1 MPRAEQGGL
10 AASIREIERMR
21 ERAEHQPVPY
31 WVHLD
36 AAAEGLFAQGEDG
49 VALAAV
55 HAGMG
60 LGYPGLVPT
69 SRADVTWVRFCRPL
83 EWLACDRSFLAAV
96 VRSARLSGRHG
107 TARRCGTRDEK
118 GF

>member
-1 MPRAEQGGL
+1 MPRAKQGGL
-10 AASIREIERMR
+10 AASIREIEEMR

-31 WVHLD
+31 WVRLD
-36 AAAEGLFAQGEDG
+36 APVAGLFAQGMDG
-49 VALAAV
+49 MALAAV

-60 LGYPGLVPT
+60 MGCPGLVPT
-69 SRADVTWVRFCRPL
+69 SRPGVTWVRFCKEI

-96 VRSARLSGRHG
+96 VRSARLSGHHG
-107 TARRCGTRDEK
+107 TARRCGTPDEK